1 MVQPVSSVG
10 SDVLPPVGSLDSSAV
25 SSISIPPAVS
35 GPGGSSFVLPCA
47 CPAVSLNL
55 HSASGTY
62 SFKSHPVVTW
72 ASSYFLNVE
81 LHSVRVSV
89 NQSRG
94 FSATTTS
101 PAILPFYRYG
111 LVPSGTVVKSN
122 DRSICSIPRLVN
134 YQLNMV
140 GSSSTTQFGD
150 GGLSFP
156 PGLQLD
162 FKPVQFRTNY
172 VSFLIGRGTVLPTQT
187 VTKEENGKKYKE
199 LEYDVDD
206 ISNVI
211 EVVLDFTISCSAP
224 GFGILP

>member
-1 MVQPVSSVG
+1 
-10 SDVLPPVGSLDSSAV
+10 
-25 SSISIPPAVS
+25 
-35 GPGGSSFVLPCA
+35 
-47 CPAVSLNL
+47 
-55 HSASGTY
+55 
-62 SFKSHPVVTW
+62 
-72 ASSYFLNVE
+72 
-81 LHSVRVSV
+81 
-89 NQSRG
+89 
-94 FSATTTS
+94 
-101 PAILPFYRYG
+101 
-111 LVPSGTVVKSN
+111 
-122 DRSICSIPRLVN
+122 
-134 YQLNMV
+134 MV

-172 VSFLIGRGTVLPTQT
+172 VSFLIGRGTVLPTQA